1 MNGRDESVIS
11 MAEKREHFRE
21 VQETA
26 ARQAPQADAIGARA
40 GRLADYDPGIAPP
53 RPT

>member
-1 MNGRDESVIS
+1 VIS

-26 ARQAPQADAIGARA
+26 KRQAPQA
-40 GRLADYDPGIAPP
+40 GRIRELAAPLVAYDRLISPVAL
-53 RPT
+53 